1 MLILNGASLPGR
13 PLICSFRGQ
22 PGLPEALVRPSW
34 PSAPTSCPI
43 AAPLHSAV
51 GPLAEGPLGG
61 HVFAHSS
68 SSTEMPFISSLPL
81 PRSHWQVSDKS
92 HFLREDPS
100 LTFCPARLSP
110 PSLSL
115 CAPDA
120 LGHCEN
126 SRLTSPPTFWR
137 CSRAVFRWSTVLA
150 RNGHPLL

>member
-1 MLILNGASLPGR
+1 MPLCPGGPSSAASGASRGSQR
-13 PLICSFRGQ
+13 PSSG
-22 PGLPEALVRPSW
+22 PAGLP
-34 PSAPTSCPI
+34 APTSCPI

-115 CAPDA
+115 RAPDA
-120 LGHCEN
+120 LGRCEN

-137 CSRAVFRWSTVLA
+137 CSRAVFRWSTVPA